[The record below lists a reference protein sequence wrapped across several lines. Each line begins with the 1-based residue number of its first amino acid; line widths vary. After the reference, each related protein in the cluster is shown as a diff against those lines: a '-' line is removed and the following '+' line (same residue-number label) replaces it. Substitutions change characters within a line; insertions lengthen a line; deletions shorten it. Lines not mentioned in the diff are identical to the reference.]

1 MLHSEELCH
10 FKPFV
15 PSQALLPASIMS
27 VKEPS
32 LHKKPST
39 YLIIYTETLYFLS
52 LLYVS
57 AIVLIDK
64 LQYKCGIIIAFV
76 VVWSPLLLVLITLL
90 ASVTSVGSKRLMNL
104 WSIGF
109 SSYELPPNVR
119 YRSLCC

>member
-57 AIVLIDK
+57 AIVLIDTVS
-64 LQYKCGIIIAFV
+64 YSINVA
-76 VVWSPLLLVLITLL
+76 LLLLL
-90 ASVTSVGSKRLMNL
+90 L
-104 WSIGF
+104 WFGR
-109 SSYELPPNVR
+109 R
-119 YRSLCC
+119 YC